1 MKNKTK
7 MKFASGILVVLV
19 IGLVFI
25 LANGIGFNAES
36 LENTENIVYE
46 NDKHEEESFDIINTE
61 NNNES
66 DNNIEPEVM
75 KPINFIPNPL
85 PLPKKHVKKEMNYA
99 FEPSSDMM
107 HYDYNNYRF
116 DDDYDLKDI

>member
-1 MKNKTK
+1 M
-7 MKFASGILVVLV
+7 
-19 IGLVFI
+19 
-25 LANGIGFNAES
+25 
-36 LENTENIVYE
+36 
-46 NDKHEEESFDIINTE
+46 
-61 NNNES
+61 
-66 DNNIEPEVM
+66 EVM

-99 FEPSSDMM
+99 FEPSADMM